1 MGMVSPSAC
10 IDVKDGTHVAKVV
23 LMPGDPLRA
32 KYVAEHYLENPALF
46 NDVRGMLGYTGL
58 FEGKEVSVMGSGMGI
73 PSLTLYA
80 HELFSFYGVEAIIR
94 IGSAGG
100 IADSVKCRD
109 VLLAMSATTN
119 SAYSDAIDLPGHV
132 APTADWGMLKT
143 AWDMAEEMGVRT
155 SVGSVYTSDFFYYPN
170 AAMKVNEKAKAVG
183 LMAVEME
190 TAGLYLT
197 AMADHK
203 KALSVLSI
211 SDHVFSGEHLSP
223 EEIRDSFHE
232 MMEIALKTAVRT
244 EVSE

>member
-1 MGMVSPSAC
+1 
-10 IDVKDGTHVAKVV
+10 
-23 LMPGDPLRA
+23 
-32 KYVAEHYLENPALF
+32 
-46 NDVRGMLGYTGL
+46 
-58 FEGKEVSVMGSGMGI
+58 
-73 PSLTLYA
+73 
-80 HELFSFYGVEAIIR
+80 
-94 IGSAGG
+94 
-100 IADSVKCRD
+100 
-109 VLLAMSATTN
+109 
-119 SAYSDAIDLPGHV
+119 
-132 APTADWGMLKT
+132 
-143 AWDMAEEMGVRT
+143 
-155 SVGSVYTSDFFYYPN
+155 
-170 AAMKVNEKAKAVG
+170 MKVNEKAKAVG

>member
-1 MGMVSPSAC
+1 
-10 IDVKDGTHVAKVV
+10 
-23 LMPGDPLRA
+23 
-32 KYVAEHYLENPALF
+32 
-46 NDVRGMLGYTGL
+46 
-58 FEGKEVSVMGSGMGI
+58 
-73 PSLTLYA
+73 
-80 HELFSFYGVEAIIR
+80 
-94 IGSAGG
+94 
-100 IADSVKCRD
+100 
-109 VLLAMSATTN
+109 
-119 SAYSDAIDLPGHV
+119 
-132 APTADWGMLKT
+132 MLKT

>member
-1 MGMVSPSAC
+1 MGKVSPSAC

-32 KYVAEHYLENPALF
+32 KYVAEHYLENPVLF

-170 AAMKVNEKAKAVG
+170 AAMKVNEN
-183 LMAVEME
+183 
-190 TAGLYLT
+190 

-244 EVSE
+244 AVSE